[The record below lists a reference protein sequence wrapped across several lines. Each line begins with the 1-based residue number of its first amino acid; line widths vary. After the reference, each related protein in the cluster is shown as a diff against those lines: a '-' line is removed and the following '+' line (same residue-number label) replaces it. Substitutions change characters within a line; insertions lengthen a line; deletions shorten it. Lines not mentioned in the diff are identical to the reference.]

1 MLFHNLINLTISF
14 PQKKNH
20 LYLYYFLFSL
30 QKGCEDFFYK
40 LKILSQEN
48 GFVEFVLNRF
58 MAIKEDV
65 YEKILNFN
73 QWSEKRQ
80 TTVDQMVIRSDF
92 LNVYYV
98 QKWFFE
104 QIRKICVFSVN
115 LFANHNFYN
124 YFYNFLDIRHVFY
137 TCIFSWW
144 DLFCGPNPL
153 PYVMHTCTRC
163 KTRHDPLFLDVQTN
177 RFRMF
182 MNVRFRLKTKFIPV
196 LH

>member
-92 LNVYYV
+92 FNVYYV

-124 YFYNFLDIRHVFY
+124 YFYNFLDIRHLFY
-137 TCIFSWW
+137 TCIFFLMRLVLWPKPSALRHAYMYSLQNPSCLVISWRS
-144 DLFCGPNPL
+144 NES
-153 PYVMHTCTRC
+153 V
-163 KTRHDPLFLDVQTN
+163 
-177 RFRMF
+177 
-182 MNVRFRLKTKFIPV
+182 
-196 LH
+196 